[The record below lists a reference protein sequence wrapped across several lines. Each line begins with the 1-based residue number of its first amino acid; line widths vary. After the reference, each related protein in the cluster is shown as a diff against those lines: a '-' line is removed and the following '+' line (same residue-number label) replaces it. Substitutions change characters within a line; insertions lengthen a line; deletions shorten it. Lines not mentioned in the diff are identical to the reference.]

1 MKKRGFVRIACV
13 ALIAAMSLGWA
24 GCSLGKGDSGKQ
36 TEEGAAGRTAG
47 NGKIVVK
54 AEHEDGAYVAEP
66 VEFSVPADAGY
77 QRSVAEDGTLWGVK
91 EGGEIW
97 GNPGIAEEFDF
108 SNVGDFLMEKDY
120 VCLVRYPFEKEF
132 ELRSLQGEL
141 LGKIDGKGGVIES
154 VGGGPYV
161 LRRAGEQASHLS
173 ICQVDVQKMALG
185 EELTELPSDVRG
197 IFKQGSDA
205 ENLYFYTADAA
216 WRYSFA
222 EQVFYRLF
230 AWTDVGLFGGQIAE
244 AWKNDAGQIFVGSFE
259 NSKIEYF
266 RVSWKETAVI
276 PAENEIIIAV
286 LTTGSNGRLEQY
298 AAEFNRSQQEWKVT
312 VKPYVEKM
320 DSEDWEDAKNRISA
334 DLLGDNPPDLIGLGN
349 MSDLEDSLAI
359 QGYLVDLRSFLKE
372 STVISE
378 EDFYPE
384 ILEYGSHGDLLY
396 KIPQTFDM
404 ETLVV
409 PASQW
414 PGEAGW
420 TYDDMIR
427 YLREREE
434 WRPFRAFFL
443 MRMYCLRSVLDYFW
457 DAETKRASFDS
468 EEFQELLEYMKECQ
482 EKETTVSSEDRPFVM
497 GTLNFSWLGAWPRL
511 EEEIGECKVMGYPS
525 PDGKPRTVIRGSM
538 ELSIATTSKK
548 QEGAWKFL
556 EFYLARE
563 PGRDDFASG
572 RLWSRK
578 DLMEKMI
585 EKELSLCGKD
595 HEDILDENG
604 EVIGAYYSEHKVD
617 QRCVD
622 AFREALAGIKKA
634 PTGSAAVQ
642 MIVIEETNAY
652 FDGQKSL
659 EQVIDAIQKRV
670 GLFLAE

>member
-1 MKKRGFVRIACV
+1 MKKEAIIRIACM
-13 ALIAAMSLGWA
+13 ALIAVMSLCWA
-24 GCSLGKGDSGKQ
+24 GCSLDKGNAGMQ
-36 TEEGAAGRTAG
+36 ATEGTTVLTTG
-47 NGKIVVK
+47 NGKITVK

-108 SNVGDFLMEKDY
+108 ANASDFLMEKDY
-120 VCLVRYPFEKEF
+120 VCIVRYPLEKEF

-161 LRRAGEQASHLS
+161 LRREGEQASHLS

-222 EQVFYRLF
+222 DQVFYRLF

-259 NSKIEYF
+259 SSKIEYF

-286 LTTGSNGRLEQY
+286 LTTGSNGQLEQY
-298 AAEFNRSQQEWKVT
+298 AAEFNRSQQEWKVAI
-312 VKPYVEKM
+312 KPYAETM
-320 DSEDWEDAKNRISA
+320 GSEDWEDAKNRISA

-359 QGYLVDLRSFLKE
+359 QGYLVDLKPFLKE

-404 ETLVV
+404 ETLVI

-420 TYDDMIR
+420 TYDEMIR

-443 MRMYCLRSVLDYFW
+443 MRMYCLRNVLDYFW

-634 PTGSAAVQ
+634 PTGSSAVQ